1 MLKSMKNFTHF
12 QCLLEFYAKKS
23 LMNLYSCFQ
32 ARDDELLQPNSNL
45 SKSDGQPSHNICNT
59 GWNQEQSA

>member
-45 SKSDGQPSHNICNT
+45 SKSDG
-59 GWNQEQSA
+59 